1 MCMCVCVCMCVC
13 NIGKKVLK
21 LQFSDNKDIGL
32 IFIYEITSSCISTS
46 SFAVLDIIFKA
57 LCQTIWMW
65 LNRSHLV
72 LGLVFYSNFR
82 YKFVSRILYIF
93 CVCVCEFTN
102 HFFFHYLGTAI
113 FGSFL
118 QRSHHRTPLTCF
130 TFVLHI
136 RHAT

>member
-1 MCMCVCVCMCVC
+1 MYTYMRH
-13 NIGKKVLK
+13 VLCK
-21 LQFSDNKDIGL
+21 ICILQFLDNKDIGM
-32 IFIYEITSSCISTS
+32 IFIYEITSSCISAS
-46 SFAVLDIIFKA
+46 SFAVLDIIFTA

-72 LGLVFYSNFR
+72 LGLVFYSYFR

-93 CVCVCEFTN
+93 CVCLWISN
-102 HFFFHYLGTAI
+102 HFFFHYLGTAN

-118 QRSHHRTPLTCF
+118 HRSHHRTPFTCF